1 MASSCSFFTLNY
13 FLFPFSL
20 LSCCLVL
27 FYFLRLSLTETNGI
41 KQERKCTDEIVT
53 NKKRKKEKKKKWK
66 LYLVSNWWSLFF
78 LPIQFILFIFFFNF
92 IHLAPKNVVALSCPC
107 FSRIVVSLCLVMCCV
122 SCCVRVHDS

>member
-20 LSCCLVL
+20 LSCCPVL
-27 FYFLRLSLTETNGI
+27 FYFLRLSLTETNVI

-53 NKKRKKEKKKKWK
+53 NKKRKKKKKKWK

-78 LPIQFILFIFFFNF
+78 LPMQFIIFIFFFNF
-92 IHLAPKNVVALSCPC
+92 IHLAPKNVVALLCPC